1 MFRVAEAGFLNLL
14 IIKYMNKPIAILLIV
29 VSCFTLIIVFI
40 NNGADFSK
48 ENRNELLKIQRYM
61 ERNALVQSFS
71 ISEPLNRL
79 SLVNCS
85 DTSLKFNEVVR
96 RNKRLVLL
104 VPQSPCQ
111 GCLDEELK
119 NLSKVS
125 AAIGDTNIVL
135 VTRFYQKRDANMW
148 KLTQHIGYEVYNSPE
163 YPVFQKIEEANQL
176 FLFIVDSTYQ
186 PVHGFIPT
194 PYLPDMTNKYYSFV
208 KNLFIPG
215 NPDSEND
222 PEEYVW
228 KVDKQQY
235 DFGNIK
241 KNHTVETSFMLTN
254 TGTEPLIVY
263 SIDASCDCISVTW
276 EKSPILP
283 ARKRKIIVSFRAD
296 YPGPFS
302 HKLLVSTDRKGAADR
317 SLVISGN
324 VASE

>member
-1 MFRVAEAGFLNLL
+1 
-14 IIKYMNKPIAILLIV
+14 MNKPIAILLIV

-40 NNGADFSK
+40 NNGAGFSK

-61 ERNALVQSFS
+61 ERNTLLQSFS
-71 ISEPLNRL
+71 VFEPLNRL

-125 AAIGDTNIVL
+125 SAIGDTNIVL

-148 KLTQHIGYEVYNSPE
+148 KLTQHIGYEVYNSPA
-163 YPVFQKIEEANQL
+163 YPVFQKMEESNQL

-208 KNLFIPG
+208 KNLFV
-215 NPDSEND
+215 PDHATEEND
-222 PEEYVW
+222 PEYGWEI
-228 KVDKQQY
+228 DRQEY

-241 KNHTVETSFMLTN
+241 KNRTVEVSFTLTN
-254 TGTEPLIVY
+254 SGTEPLIIY
-263 SIDASCDCISVTW
+263 SIDASCDCISITW
-276 EKSPILP
+276 EKTPLLP
-283 ARKRKIIVSFRAD
+283 DRKRKIIVSFRAD

-302 HKLLVSTDRKGAADR
+302 HKLSISTDRKGAVDR

-324 VASE
+324 VESE